1 MNVLSKKINIMS
13 RKNHLHR
20 NGSKYISFLF
30 PGGGMNV
37 LVYTSL
43 IFITNILTALY
54 KEYYLYAFLF
64 FMLTITSVIVHT
76 HDNIYTNTLDKCSVM
91 LVVIYGGNMLWN
103 KYLLCGSLPVFIVF
117 AAFIFCIYVYLY
129 GYLQRNYCF
138 HSQKCVADVYHSLLH
153 LISSLGHHLIILL

>member
-13 RKNHLHR
+13 INIMSRKNYLHR

-30 PGGGMNV
+30 PMNV

-76 HDNIYTNTLDKCSVM
+76 HDTIYTNALDKMSVM

-103 KYLLCGSLPVFIVF
+103 KYLLCGSLSVFVVCI
-117 AAFIFCIYVYLY
+117 AFIFCIYVYLY
-129 GYLQRNYCF
+129 GYLRENYCF
-138 HSQKCVADVYHSLLH
+138 HSLSVSF
-153 LISSLGHHLIILL
+153 SS

>member
-30 PGGGMNV
+30 PMNV

-76 HDNIYTNTLDKCSVM
+76 HDTNALDKMSVL

-103 KYLLCGSLPVFIVF
+103 KYLLCGSLPVFVVCIAFMSIYMDIYDKIIVF
-117 AAFIFCIYVYLY
+117 IHKNV
-129 GYLQRNYCF
+129 
-138 HSQKCVADVYHSLLH
+138 
-153 LISSLGHHLIILL
+153 